1 MKKIEITK
9 EQNEIIEKHLYDK
22 TLSELSTMT
31 GLNVHK
37 IKRLKKV
44 LFNNFVLPDG
54 FVEIPFD
61 KKYACNNIG
70 TIINIRTG
78 RIISSSVNKKG
89 YLQIC
94 LSKKKVYSIHRIVA
108 ICFIPTEDFFLEV
121 NHKDGNKMNNSY
133 LNLEW
138 VTKLDNI
145 AHAVANDLWKTDN
158 QKAAARGE
166 NNTQNVLSESD
177 VLLIRELYSNG
188 LKPRAIWEK
197 FSNKISRTTIYDII
211 NRKSWNHI

>member
-1 MKKIEITK
+1 
-9 EQNEIIEKHLYDK
+9 
-22 TLSELSTMT
+22 
-31 GLNVHK
+31 
-37 IKRLKKV
+37 
-44 LFNNFVLPDG
+44 
-54 FVEIPFD
+54 
-61 KKYACNNIG
+61 
-70 TIINIRTG
+70 
-78 RIISSSVNKKG
+78 
-89 YLQIC
+89 
-94 LSKKKVYSIHRIVA
+94 
-108 ICFIPTEDFFLEV
+108 
-121 NHKDGNKMNNSY
+121 MNNSY

-138 VTKLDNI
+138 VNKLDNI